1 MAQIGKREFERIS
14 RSGGAQRGSGR
25 QRPRVAEVL
34 RIDEV
39 PRATLAA
46 IAVLATIAAVLG
58 AVLLGRLDRAPVVL
72 EGGTATSEG
81 AAGENG
87 EKGPDEDDVGDEG
100 AEEGAGGEE
109 GEAPATMRVHVA
121 GAVSVPGVYA
131 LPEGARVVDAVSAAG
146 GLTAQADP
154 DGINLAEPL
163 TDGCK
168 VTVPVQGEQVAS
180 EVSTAA
186 VVGADGAADGGK
198 VNVNTATVEE
208 LDALPGVGAVLA
220 SEIARER
227 DENGPFASPEDLMRV
242 SGIGEK
248 KLENMIDSVE
258 V

>member
-14 RSGGAQRGSGR
+14 RSGGVQRGSGR
-25 QRPRVAEVL
+25 QRPHVAEVL

-46 IAVLATIAAVLG
+46 IAVLATVAAVLG
-58 AVLLGRLDRAPVVL
+58 AVLLGRLDRVPVVL
-72 EGGTATSEG
+72 EGGAATSEE
-81 AAGENG
+81 AVGENG
-87 EKGPDEDDVGDEG
+87 EKGSDEDGVGDEE
-100 AEEGAGGEE
+100 AEEGTGYEGGE
-109 GEAPATMRVHVA
+109 ALATMRVHVA
-121 GAVSVPGVYA
+121 GAVSAPGVYA

-168 VTVPVQGEQVAS
+168 VTVPVQGEQVAP
-180 EVSTAA
+180 EASTVA
-186 VVGADGAADGGK
+186 VGTDDAADGGK

-248 KLENMIDSVE
+248 KLNR
-258 V
+258 